1 MSYPICDT
9 SDMKRNKPRTETAAS
24 GGSRV
29 LLAARLATGAGKH
42 SDKRRK
48 PRGEAKRA
56 AIQEHS

>member
-9 SDMKRNKPRTETAAS
+9 STMKRKPRTETAAT

-42 SDKRRK
+42 ADKRRK
-48 PRGEAKRA
+48 SRGEAKRA